1 MDNTP
6 RSSGLRIAVAGGT
19 GTVGRHVVEVA
30 QRRGHQAVVLA
41 RSTGVDL
48 VAGTGVDEALEGV
61 QVVVDVTSHV
71 SQKAEESRAFFGA
84 VTRNLLAA
92 ESRAGIGHHVALSIV
107 GIDEAPHGYYAGKV
121 LQEELLARSTVPWTV
136 LRATQFHEFAAQML
150 GDGPVAVI
158 PSMLSQ
164 PVAAQ
169 DVADELVRLVTAPA
183 AGMAPELAGPQQE
196 RIPDMARRL
205 ASARDRRPL
214 VIVLPLPGS
223 TGRGMRTGALLPT
236 GPGPR
241 GTQTFEEWLQD
252 QTVRSSPT
260 NEGNR

>member
-6 RSSGLRIAVAGGT
+6 RSSGRRIAVAGGT

-61 QVVVDVTSHV
+61 QVVVDVTSQV

-84 VTRNLLAA
+84 VTRNLLDA

-121 LQEELLARSTVPWTV
+121 LQEELLGRSTVPWTV
-136 LRATQFHEFAAQML
+136 LRATQFHEFAGQIHGAV
-150 GDGPVAVI
+150 GIGPFVVV
-158 PSMLSQ
+158 PRMVSE
-164 PVAAQ
+164 PVAAAE
-169 DVADELVRLVTAPA
+169 VAERLVDLAEGAPA
-183 AGMAPELAGPQQE
+183 GRVRDLGGPRRERMA
-196 RIPDMARRL
+196 DMVRAWARTTG
-205 ASARDRRPL
+205 RPSR
-214 VIVLPLPGS
+214 VLEVPLPGAL
-223 TGRGMRTGALLPT
+223 GRAMRDGTLVT
-236 GPGPR
+236 GPGADH
-241 GTQTFEEWLQD
+241 TTATFAEWLE
-252 QTVRSSPT
+252 TVR
-260 NEGNR
+260 